1 MSDSSSIA
9 SQKKIKNNGG
19 STAQFNNAANKNLM
33 QLAPLK
39 MDSTECL
46 KSIDD
51 QQANG
56 NIFGQ
61 NNQNKIKL
69 NPINV
74 NLNGHYSK
82 KELIR
87 ERDDYGGGG
96 YFH

>member
-1 MSDSSSIA
+1 
-9 SQKKIKNNGG
+9 
-19 STAQFNNAANKNLM
+19 M

-39 MDSTECL
+39 MDSTERL

-51 QQANG
+51 EQNG

-61 NNQNKIKL
+61 NNQNKKKL

-96 YFH
+96 GYLY